1 MHRIY
6 FDENE
11 GPGEYPGDDRYA
23 LWLSK
28 SLEDIARL
36 PQPLADGD
44 RVQLY
49 WSGLE
54 LEAIV
59 AFSARHGHWMAHPD
73 LSTVRHTPV
82 DETEV

>member
-11 GPGEYPGDDRYA
+11 GPGEYPGDDRFA

-28 SLEDIARL
+28 SLEDIAVL
-36 PQPLADGD
+36 PTPLIDGD

-49 WSGLE
+49 GDGLE
-54 LEAIV
+54 VEATV
-59 AFSARHGHWMAHPD
+59 AFSERHGHWMALTD
-73 LSTVRHTPV
+73 GSTVRHTDV
-82 DETEV
+82 EGSGD